1 MITYGAVYCNSLH
14 LLIVV
19 VFLLPVGTLV
29 EKRLGSI
36 HFANILVV
44 FTVLVP
50 LIHLLL
56 ETVLL
61 YFYSDLLYECFVGF
75 SSVLFGIF
83 VLEVCSAK
91 QRWESIL
98 GSVSLSWWI
107 VPWLSAILCEVI
119 TGDHVAFLGHI
130 SGLIVGHM
138 CILWHGPY
146 VCLYTC
152 KYVCMY
158 VCLYTCM
165 YVRMYVCMF
174 VYLQNIICVYVC
186 ILAYMCV
193 CLYTCMYVC
202 MFVYLHVCVCCTS
215 I

>member
-1 MITYGAVYCNSLH
+1 MITYGVVYGNFLH
-14 LLIVV
+14 LLTVV
-19 VFLLPVGTLV
+19 VFLLLVGTLV

-44 FTVLVP
+44 FTILVP

-56 ETVLL
+56 ETMFL
-61 YFYSDLLYECFVGF
+61 YFYSNLLYECFLGF

-119 TGDHVAFLGHI
+119 TGNHVAFLGHI

-138 CILWHGPY
+138 CILWHSPC

-152 KYVCMY
+152 KCLCM
-158 VCLYTCM
+158 
-165 YVRMYVCMF
+165 
-174 VYLQNIICVYVC
+174 YVC

-193 CLYTCMYVC
+193 CLSLWKYVY
-202 MFVYLHVCVCCTS
+202 MFV
-215 I
+215 